1 MNILFL
7 AFSPMLPERGGVQRV
22 SELLAE
28 EFERRGN
35 KCFYLARPPAGD
47 EVYSFRQTFLPKNK
61 FRGKSLHENEV
72 FFESFLEKNE
82 ISHIIWQ
89 DAAYR
94 SFPFCRIL
102 KKIRRNR
109 NVSLISV
116 VHSRPDHWQD
126 KFHAREAASSVFKK
140 IQEKLQYQ
148 RHYRRYKKY
157 YRVNY
162 DVSDAFVLLS
172 SNYGKEI
179 SKYLGQRR
187 SAKLSAIQNPAT
199 YAAET
204 TDFGEKKKEL
214 LFVGRMSFAEKRP
227 DLLLRAWEKL
237 QAQFPDW
244 SLRFVGDGGY
254 LPELKRLAGTLGAER
269 VSFEGF
275 QNPAP
280 YYREA
285 SIFCMTS
292 ASEGFPM
299 VLLEAAAFGCVPVA
313 FDSFAAVRD
322 IIDDGGNG
330 CLVPAFD
337 LDAYAKTIARLMSD
351 DALRERLA
359 KNALAQIPEKFSPE
373 KIGAQWEALFR
384 KVCMTRSRGASS
396 AERSLN
402 SPDRNTKRT

>member
-35 KCFYLARPPAGD
+35 KCFYLARPPAGN
-47 EVYSFRQTFLPKNK
+47 EVYSFRQHFLPKNK

-72 FFESFLEKNE
+72 FFETFLEKND

-116 VHSRPDHWQD
+116 VHNRPDHWQD
-126 KFHAREAASSVFKK
+126 KFHARETASSLFKK
-140 IQEKLQYQ
+140 IQVKLQYQ

-157 YRVNY
+157 YRINY

-172 SNYGKEI
+172 SKYGKEI
-179 SKYLGQRR
+179 SKYLGKSRL
-187 SAKLSAIQNPAT
+187 AKLAAIQNPAT
-199 YAAET
+199 YAAEA
-204 TDFGEKKKEL
+204 TDFSEKKKEL
-214 LFVGRMSFAEKRP
+214 LFVGRMNFTEKRP
-227 DLLLRAWEKL
+227 DILLRTWTKL
-237 QAQFPDW
+237 QPDFPEW
-244 SLRFVGDGGY
+244 ELHFVGDGGY
-254 LPELKRLAGTLGAER
+254 LPELKTLAGTIGTKR

-275 QNPAP
+275 QNPKS
-280 YYREA
+280 YYHA
-285 SIFCMTS
+285 AAIFCMTS
-292 ASEGFPM
+292 TSEGFPM
-299 VLLEAAAFGCVPVA
+299 VLVEAVSFGCVPVA
-313 FDSFAAVRD
+313 FDSFAAVHD
-322 IIDDGGNG
+322 IIDNG
-330 CLVPAFD
+330 KNGMLVPPFD
-337 LDAYAKTIARLMSD
+337 LEKYAETLARLMRD

-359 KNALAQIPEKFSPE
+359 RAALKIPEKFSLQ
-373 KIGAQWEALFR
+373 KIGDRWEKLFE
-384 KVCMTRSRGASS
+384 T
-396 AERSLN
+396 LI
-402 SPDRNTKRT
+402 